1 MFAGTGFH
9 YYHQIEQSDCGV
21 TCLRMVARHFGR
33 KIPVKFLRSR
43 ADLSRGGISV
53 RGLKECAESI
63 GMKGY
68 GVKLGSR
75 LLVEAPL
82 PAILH
87 WNQNHFAVLW
97 KVSKGRYFVA
107 DPAAGMMVYSRE
119 EFDAHFCGDGERGIA
134 LILAPT
140 EEFHSISF
148 PTDDSRG
155 KIFRSLRDSIRE
167 HCSTYLLILSLALL
181 TLTGLVWEGWMLR
194 RRRSVDYDIRTIQC
208 RNNNNVY
215 ELVNGISDL
224 KIHNAHH
231 HRVSLWRTLQER
243 LNRLRRRSEN
253 IRLIQGGGASLL
265 YQSRDLAITGL
276 CATLVIGDTMTLGTM
291 VTVAFVTGRLATGFS
306 SISSSL
312 SSLQQTSI
320 ALDRSN
326 DVMDEPADT
335 TEGKIDSLDGD
346 IILRDVTY
354 KYPGSDSQ
362 PVIGGLGLTI
372 PRGKTTAIVG
382 PSGCGKSTLM
392 KLLQGLYHPQQG
404 SITAG
409 MVDVATLQPQ
419 EWGKICTSVSQQG
432 YIFSDSIAR
441 NIALG
446 DESPDMER
454 VADAARTA
462 CLGTLLDK
470 LPLKLHTLIGPS
482 GMELSGGERQRLMIA
497 RAVYRDTPVILL
509 DEATSSL
516 DAETERRIVANL
528 SGFGQGRTMVIA
540 AHRLST
546 VSNADL
552 ILFMDSGR
560 IIEQGTH
567 SSLMSLG
574 GRYASFVSG
583 QLTS

>member
-1 MFAGTGFH
+1 
-9 YYHQIEQSDCGV
+9 
-21 TCLRMVARHFGR
+21 
-33 KIPVKFLRSR
+33 
-43 ADLSRGGISV
+43 
-53 RGLKECAESI
+53 
-63 GMKGY
+63 
-68 GVKLGSR
+68 
-75 LLVEAPL
+75 
-82 PAILH
+82 
-87 WNQNHFAVLW
+87 
-97 KVSKGRYFVA
+97 
-107 DPAAGMMVYSRE
+107 MMVYSRE

-148 PTDDSRG
+148 PADDSRG
-155 KIFRSLRDSIRE
+155 KIFHSLRDSIRE

-181 TLTGLVWEGWMLR
+181 TLTGLAWEGWMLR

-231 HRVSLWRTLQER
+231 RVSLWRTLQER
-243 LNRLRRRSEN
+243 LNLLRRRSEN

-276 CATLVIGDTMTLGTM
+276 CATLVIGDAMTLGTM

-362 PVIGGLGLTI
+362 PVIGGLDLTI
-372 PRGKTTAIVG
+372 PPGKTTAIVG

-446 DESPDMER
+446 DESPDMEK
-454 VADAARTA
+454 VAEAARTA
-462 CLGTLLDK
+462 CLGPLLDK

-540 AHRLST
+540 AQRLST

-560 IIEQGTH
+560 IIEQGAH

>member
-1 MFAGTGFH
+1 MFTGRGFH

-21 TCLRMVARHFGR
+21 SCLRMVARHFGR

-68 GVKLGSR
+68 GVKLGSG
-75 LLVEAPL
+75 LLVDAPL

-97 KVSKGRYFVA
+97 KVRKGRYFVA

-119 EFDAHFCGDGERGIA
+119 EFDAHFCGDGKRGIA

-148 PTDDSRG
+148 PADDSRG
-155 KIFRSLRDSIRE
+155 KIFHSLRDSIRE

-181 TLTGLVWEGWMLR
+181 TLTGLAWEGWMLR

-231 HRVSLWRTLQER
+231 RVSLWRTLQER
-243 LNRLRRRSEN
+243 LNLLRRRSEN

-276 CATLVIGDTMTLGTM
+276 CATLVIGDAMTLGTM

-362 PVIGGLGLTI
+362 PVIGGLDLTI
-372 PRGKTTAIVG
+372 PRGKPP
-382 PSGCGKSTLM
+382 PS
-392 KLLQGLYHPQQG
+392 
-404 SITAG
+404 
-409 MVDVATLQPQ
+409 
-419 EWGKICTSVSQQG
+419 SV
-432 YIFSDSIAR
+432 R
-441 NIALG
+441 
-446 DESPDMER
+446 
-454 VADAARTA
+454 ADAANR
-462 CLGTLLDK
+462 
-470 LPLKLHTLIGPS
+470 P
-482 GMELSGGERQRLMIA
+482 
-497 RAVYRDTPVILL
+497 
-509 DEATSSL
+509 
-516 DAETERRIVANL
+516 
-528 SGFGQGRTMVIA
+528 
-540 AHRLST
+540 
-546 VSNADL
+546 
-552 ILFMDSGR
+552 
-560 IIEQGTH
+560 
-567 SSLMSLG
+567 
-574 GRYASFVSG
+574 
-583 QLTS
+583 

>member
-1 MFAGTGFH
+1 MFSGRGFH

-68 GVKLGSR
+68 GVKLGSG
-75 LLVEAPL
+75 LLGDAPL

-97 KVSKGRYFVA
+97 KVRKGRYFVA

-148 PTDDSRG
+148 PADDSRG

-181 TLTGLVWEGWMLR
+181 ALGASIFVPLLMQKTIDEGIARRDIPLVWLLVIAQIAIFAGSQLTTSVSGYVVNKLGLRLSTGAVDRYLTKLVSLPLRFFDSRVSSDLIQKTYDQEQTQQFMLQTPTTLLLTVINIAVFSALLLWFNPWIFLGFLMLTLTGLAWEGWMLR

-243 LNRLRRRSEN
+243 LNLLRRRSEN

-326 DVMDEPADT
+326 DVMSHTSIPAA
-335 TEGKIDSLDGD
+335 
-346 IILRDVTY
+346 
-354 KYPGSDSQ
+354 
-362 PVIGGLGLTI
+362 
-372 PRGKTTAIVG
+372 TA
-382 PSGCGKSTLM
+382 S
-392 KLLQGLYHPQQG
+392 
-404 SITAG
+404 
-409 MVDVATLQPQ
+409 
-419 EWGKICTSVSQQG
+419 
-432 YIFSDSIAR
+432 R
-441 NIALG
+441 
-446 DESPDMER
+446 
-454 VADAARTA
+454 
-462 CLGTLLDK
+462 
-470 LPLKLHTLIGPS
+470 
-482 GMELSGGERQRLMIA
+482 
-497 RAVYRDTPVILL
+497 
-509 DEATSSL
+509 
-516 DAETERRIVANL
+516 
-528 SGFGQGRTMVIA
+528 
-540 AHRLST
+540 
-546 VSNADL
+546 
-552 ILFMDSGR
+552 
-560 IIEQGTH
+560 
-567 SSLMSLG
+567 
-574 GRYASFVSG
+574 
-583 QLTS
+583 

>member
-1 MFAGTGFH
+1 MFTGRGFH

-21 TCLRMVARHFGR
+21 TCLRMIARHFGR
-33 KIPVKFLRSR
+33 KIPAKFLRSR

-68 GVKLGSR
+68 GVKLGSG
-75 LLVEAPL
+75 LLVDAPL

-97 KVSKGRYFVA
+97 KVRKGRYFVA

-148 PTDDSRG
+148 PADDSRG

-181 TLTGLVWEGWMLR
+181 AL
-194 RRRSVDYDIRTIQC
+194 
-208 RNNNNVY
+208 
-215 ELVNGISDL
+215 
-224 KIHNAHH
+224 
-231 HRVSLWRTLQER
+231 
-243 LNRLRRRSEN
+243 
-253 IRLIQGGGASLL
+253 GASIFVPLL
-265 YQSRDLAITGL
+265 MQKTIDEGIARRD
-276 CATLVIGDTMTLGTM
+276 
-291 VTVAFVTGRLATGFS
+291 
-306 SISSSL
+306 
-312 SSLQQTSI
+312 
-320 ALDRSN
+320 
-326 DVMDEPADT
+326 
-335 TEGKIDSLDGD
+335 
-346 IILRDVTY
+346 

-362 PVIGGLGLTI
+362 PVIGDLGLTI
-372 PRGKTTAIVG
+372 PREKTTAIVG

-454 VADAARTA
+454 VADATRTA
-462 CLGTLLDK
+462 CLGPLLDK